1 MAAGLAPVWAMAAGS
16 SQAGKEYV
24 EPALD
29 NIGRAAQSLADPG
42 AAQVPTLW
50 LPAAPARDSSAGR
63 MVDYVRR
70 WWAAPLGEMAESNI
84 TMAARHLADPH
95 ATDLPELYAPGVP
108 PDRPLAGSAV
118 RFIQDQFVD
127 PLARQAQTAAL
138 RAARGLGSEQAG
150 STDIPLPE
158 LRFGWADIL
167 DLWAPR
173 SRGIRLDLSAVPD
186 PVRSAPPAKESR
198 SDSVRMIQRGRTG
211 PPGRVQGKS
220 GAFKRIERSP

>member
-1 MAAGLAPVWAMAAGS
+1 MAACLAPVWAMAADS
-16 SQAGKEYV
+16 SRVGKEYV

-29 NIGRAAQSLADPG
+29 NIGRAARSMADPG
-42 AAQVPTLW
+42 AVTAPALW
-50 LPAAPARDSSAGR
+50 FPAAPDRDSAAGR

-95 ATDLPELYAPGVP
+95 ATDLPELYAPAVP

-127 PLARQAQTAAL
+127 PLALHAQTAAL
-138 RAARGLGSEQAG
+138 RAARGLGSEG
-150 STDIPLPE
+150 SGSADIPLPE

-186 PVRSAPPAKESR
+186 PARSAPPAKESR
-198 SDSVRMIQRGRTG
+198 PDSVRMIQRGRTG
-211 PPGRVQGKS
+211 PPGRVQGRT
-220 GAFKRIERSP
+220 GALKRIERSP